1 MIAGI
6 IFGIFIFMV
15 LSLTSIAVYQKWNEF
30 KDLRPG
36 DSCGRFIECDST
48 SEIKMDEIIKV
59 DTDEKGYTTKIYTKN
74 GSYTFL
80 SFMRESIMAIYGD

>member
-6 IFGIFIFMV
+6 IFGIFIFTA
-15 LSLTSIAVYQKWNEF
+15 LSLTSIAVCHKWNEF

-36 DSCGRFIECDST
+36 DNCGRLIECNST
-48 SEIKMDEIIKV
+48 SEIEMDEIIKV

-74 GSYTFL
+74 GSYTFFE
-80 SFMRESIMAIYGD
+80 FMRENIIAIYGD

>member
-6 IFGIFIFMV
+6 IFGILIFIV
-15 LSLTSIAVYQKWNEF
+15 LSLTSIAVCQKWNEF

-36 DSCGRFIECDST
+36 DSCGRLVECNST
-48 SEIKMDEIIKV
+48 SEIEMDEIIKV

>member
-1 MIAGI
+1 MITGI
-6 IFGIFIFMV
+6 IFSIFIFMV
-15 LSLTSIAVYQKWNEF
+15 LSLTSIAVCQKWNEF
-30 KDLRPG
+30 KNLRSG

-74 GSYTFL
+74 GSYTFFG
-80 SFMRESIMAIYGD
+80 FMRENIMAIYGD